1 MINIIKHPLSE
12 AEMLTV
18 LQQCPT
24 TPLLPP
30 IGDPVW
36 MNFAKNAITGPWIE
50 SIREQA
56 MNEIDEPMPVLTDE
70 LYADFYV
77 TGTRINFEKLYFERR
92 RRMSRAVIAVA
103 CDGVNSPLVASA
115 VSKVAEVFNEVS
127 WSLPAHVWNSSDGK
141 DPRTIDLFAAETA
154 NMMAQCM
161 EILGPVMPAELMQN
175 IKERLRRDVFE
186 NYLENN
192 AKFGWTETT
201 NNWNAVCHQGI
212 TGAALATESDLAI
225 VAKMLCEATKHLP
238 ACLNSYTADGG
249 CTEGPSYWEYGF
261 GWFIFLNQQLEQ
273 RTGGRLSLVEGDEH
287 IKLIAKYGVNVSLSN
302 GYMVNFADAGTR
314 SISGGAELQAYLG
327 KRFGDENCRK
337 MGLLKYQ
344 QLAKCGLN
352 FQNLRCDVFYFARLL
367 FNCPQDISET
377 VELSIGDTYLPDLG
391 VMITRGT
398 DKNGILWEF
407 AAKGGNNNEH
417 HNHNDCGNYI
427 LNINGKRT
435 VMEIGSPEYNRAF
448 FSDTRYEFLA
458 ARTLGHS
465 LPIINGCEQTAG
477 ATFIAKIIR
486 NEYSET
492 ELCMD
497 IDLTE
502 CYKPEADC
510 ISFIRNFHLDR
521 INGILHI
528 KDNFLLKEA
537 RSLETAIISL
547 VDGSEELAIFSI
559 TPDEN
564 TFAAPDEIH
573 NYSDHSAK
581 QVAIRRRV
589 MKPRQL
595 ATKVSIGYTIIV
607 N

>member
-1 MINIIKHPLSE
+1 
-12 AEMLTV
+12 
-18 LQQCPT
+18 
-24 TPLLPP
+24 
-30 IGDPVW
+30 
-36 MNFAKNAITGPWIE
+36 
-50 SIREQA
+50 
-56 MNEIDEPMPVLTDE
+56 
-70 LYADFYV
+70 
-77 TGTRINFEKLYFERR
+77 
-92 RRMSRAVIAVA
+92 
-103 CDGVNSPLVASA
+103 
-115 VSKVAEVFNEVS
+115 
-127 WSLPAHVWNSSDGK
+127 
-141 DPRTIDLFAAETA
+141 
-154 NMMAQCM
+154 
-161 EILGPVMPAELMQN
+161 
-175 IKERLRRDVFE
+175 
-186 NYLENN
+186 
-192 AKFGWTETT
+192 
-201 NNWNAVCHQGI
+201 
-212 TGAALATESDLAI
+212 
-225 VAKMLCEATKHLP
+225 
-238 ACLNSYTADGG
+238 
-249 CTEGPSYWEYGF
+249 
-261 GWFIFLNQQLEQ
+261 
-273 RTGGRLSLVEGDEH
+273 
-287 IKLIAKYGVNVSLSN
+287 
-302 GYMVNFADAGTR
+302 
-314 SISGGAELQAYLG
+314 
-327 KRFGDENCRK
+327 
-337 MGLLKYQ
+337 
-344 QLAKCGLN
+344 
-352 FQNLRCDVFYFARLL
+352 
-367 FNCPQDISET
+367 
-377 VELSIGDTYLPDLG
+377 
-391 VMITRGT
+391 
-398 DKNGILWEF
+398 
-407 AAKGGNNNEH
+407 
-417 HNHNDCGNYI
+417 
-427 LNINGKRT
+427 
-435 VMEIGSPEYNRAF
+435 MEIGSPEYNRAF